1 MNLTSLYLAVAP
13 QYFVVGTSVGLGG
26 CFKFR
31 FHNHNR
37 AQSQSSC
44 VTLGIS
50 LNPRDPQWTHLKKR
64 VMTPTGRVVIG
75 FRVTRCLACSRPQQ
89 RQDNLS
95 APLQTL
101 LTVRKGAGAALKE
114 V

>member
-1 MNLTSLYLAVAP
+1 M
-13 QYFVVGTSVGLGG
+13 GLGG

-37 AQSQSSC
+37 VQSQSVC

-64 VMTPTGRVVIG
+64 VMTRTGRVVVG
-75 FRVTRCLACSRPQQ
+75 FRVTRCLACSPPWQ
-89 RQDNLS
+89 RQDNLN
-95 APLQTL
+95 APSQTL
-101 LTVRKGAGAALKE
+101 LTVGKGAGAALKE